1 MSLTYDE
8 LGWTISTPAL
18 HGFVRLVNSDASFHA
33 ERPVESTVCV
43 AFGQTSFNAMG
54 DHGAEMTDPKRC
66 PLCGETNEC
75 GRAAGKE
82 TCWCFSEC
90 MPRELLERVPES
102 ARVLCT

>member
-1 MSLTYDE
+1 
-8 LGWTISTPAL
+8 
-18 HGFVRLVNSDASFHA
+18 
-33 ERPVESTVCV
+33 
-43 AFGQTSFNAMG
+43 
-54 DHGAEMTDPKRC
+54 MTDPKRC